1 MGIDATSVKL
11 DFKKLKE
18 QRDNYVKRL
27 NGIYADMLKTN
38 KVEHIKGFGSF
49 INDTTVKVGD
59 NTYTADHILIAT
71 GSKP

>member
-1 MGIDATSVKL
+1 
-11 DFKKLKE
+11 
-18 QRDNYVKRL
+18 
-27 NGIYADMLKTN
+27 MLKTN

-49 INDTTVKVGD
+49 INDTTVKVGE